1 MRVLLTF
8 LAALLLAANAAAID
22 NVDFELNLSG
32 NRTSNLV
39 DDSSETYDGY
49 FVNSARL
56 NLYPIPFGEILVKG
70 EYSYYNRTEAIR
82 NYMLGAGLSVIPIG
96 DTAGTAVQLSFDFE
110 TRDYE
115 SDSLNFNTTDDWTIT
130 TAVGHRLRP
139 TTHIRGGVTFRKKHY
154 SGSDVDD
161 KNTFEIFTGVNL
173 SMFGSSSLDIEAGV
187 ILGNLV
193 YVDHIRYLEESSF
206 PPPRAIRPGQY
217 YSDSAASDGSL
228 SELWIAPRYAF
239 RVAEHTGISLSLFH
253 RSFMHLPDNSAIYGF
268 SVTTSPWSNEYEGNG
283 VTLMVKSY
291 IVPRLILSGG
301 LGYFDRRYIDHLEK
315 VNLNPL
321 DPDVRQLTIPRSVM
335 PREDEQFKGYLAFQ
349 LPFTDRRG
357 LFVEPQLQLE
367 YTDNSSTISVY
378 EYTDWTVSLG
388 LTVRL

>member
-1 MRVLLTF
+1 MRSSL
-8 LAALLLAANAAAID
+8 ALLLAMVIAVNAQAID

-49 FVNSARL
+49 FMNSAKL
-56 NLYPIPFGEILVKG
+56 NIYPLPFAEVLIKG
-70 EYSYYNRTEAIR
+70 EYSHYNRTEAIR

-110 TRDYE
+110 TRDYK

-130 TAVGHRLRP
+130 GAVGHRLNP
-139 TTHIRGGVTFRKKHY
+139 ATHLRGGVKFKKKHY
-154 SGSDVDD
+154 SGSEVDD
-161 KNTFEIFTGVNL
+161 KNTYEIFTGANF

-187 ILGNLV
+187 VAGNLIYLDIQDYLGNRP
-193 YVDHIRYLEESSF
+193 YKTISSGTEY
-206 PPPRAIRPGQY
+206 A
-217 YSDSAASDGSL
+217 DSIVSDGNLNSFYL
-228 SELWIAPRYAF
+228 SPRFSF
-239 RVAEHTGISLSLFH
+239 RAGQKTGISFTLFH
-253 RSFMHLPDNSAIYGF
+253 RAFIDEPDDGAIYGF
-268 SVTTSPWSNEYEGNG
+268 SVTTSPWSNEYAGNG
-283 VTLMVKSY
+283 ATLMFKTYV
-291 IVPRLILSGG
+291 VPRFVISGG
-301 LGYFDRRYIDHLEK
+301 AGYFDRQYVDHIER
-315 VNLNPL
+315 VIL
-321 DPDVRQLTIPRSVM
+321 DPVNYPNLKTLTIPQSVM
-335 PREDEQFKGYLAFQ
+335 PREDEQYKAYVGIQ

-388 LTVRL
+388 LTIRL

>member
-1 MRVLLTF
+1 MKTLLTF
-8 LAALLLAANAAAID
+8 LSALLVITNAYAID

-187 ILGNLV
+187 VAGNLI
-193 YVDHIRYLEESSF
+193 YVDALEYPGSRPSK
-206 PPPRAIRPGQY
+206 AIASGAEY
-217 YSDSAASDGSL
+217 ADSVVSDGSFTSLYL
-228 SELWIAPRYAF
+228 SPRYSF
-239 RVAEHTGISLSLFH
+239 RIGARTGASLALFH
-253 RSFMHLPDNSAIYGF
+253 KGFAGVPDNAAIYGF
-268 SVTTSPWSNEYEGNG
+268 SVTTSPWVSEYKGNG
-283 VTLMVKSY
+283 ITLMLKSY
-291 IVPRLILSGG
+291 LVPKLILRGG
-301 LGYFDRRYIDHLEK
+301 LGYFDKQYIDHIEHPVGVPVLS
-315 VNLNPL
+315 
-321 DPDVRQLTIPRSVM
+321 IPISVM
-335 PREDEQFKGYLAFQ
+335 PREDEQFKGYVAVQ